1 MKIGFLLI
9 DGFAL
14 MSCASAVEPLRAANL
29 LAGDTLFQPVY
40 LSREGGR
47 VRASCGAWF
56 KTRPLKR
63 TARFD
68 MLFVV
73 AGGDPMGFSDPALFA
88 GLRELSAKGMR
99 LGGISG
105 GGVILARAG
114 VMENRRFTVHWEH
127 FEALREWSETLLL
140 ERRLFVIDRDRA
152 TCAGGSAPLD
162 MMHAMIRAE
171 HGAELASAVSDWFIH
186 TGIRAAEAPQ
196 RARNPQGRTLHHT
209 TATAL
214 DLMESQL
221 ADPFPVARIARLV
234 GASERQLQRHFSED
248 LGQSVAQTWLE
259 MRLAKAD
266 ELLRQTRLPV
276 TEVALT
282 CGFSSPSHFATR
294 FRARFG
300 QSPRKRRQAA
310 PSSRT

>member
-29 LAGDTLFQPVY
+29 LADHALYDPIY
-40 LSREGGR
+40 LSRAGGR

-56 KTRPLKR
+56 ETETLENAGRL
-63 TARFD
+63 D

-73 AGGDPMGFSDPALFA
+73 AGGDPIGFEDTALFA
-88 GLRELSAKGMR
+88 RLRELAARGLR

-127 FEALREWSETLLL
+127 FEALREWSDALLL

-171 HGAELASAVSDWFIH
+171 HGAELAGQVSDWFIH
-186 TGIRAAEAPQ
+186 TGIRTAEAPQ
-196 RARNPQGRTLHHT
+196 RARSRRGQALHRS

-221 ADPFPVARIARLV
+221 ADPLPVARIARLV
-234 GASERQLQRHFSED
+234 GASERQLQRRFAQD
-248 LGQSVAQTWLE
+248 LGQSVAQAYLE
-259 MRLAKAD
+259 IRLAKAE
-266 ELLRQTRLPV
+266 ELLRQTRLAV
-276 TEVALT
+276 TEVALA
-282 CGFSSPSHFATR
+282 CGFSNPGHFSTR
-294 FRARFG
+294 FRTRYG

-310 PSSRT
+310 LSGAA